1 MDPLSLTGGI
11 TAVLDA
17 TTQIVGYLNDV
28 KDASRDRAKLATEAA
43 SLLVLLTKLRYVEE
57 ADRGGAWF
65 TGIRS
70 LGQSNGPLEQFKR
83 ALEQLATK
91 LEPVNGSRVKN
102 FSKRLSWTLNKA
114 KINDTLSEIERLKTN
129 VGLTLQKDHL

>member
-1 MDPLSLTGGI
+1 
-11 TAVLDA
+11 
-17 TTQIVGYLNDV
+17 V

-43 SLLVLLTKLRYVEE
+43 SLLVLLTKLRYAEE
-57 ADRGGAWF
+57 ADRGDAWF

-91 LEPVNGSRVKN
+91 LGPVNGSRVKK
-102 FSKRLSWTLNKA
+102 FSKTLSWTLNKE